1 MLTAV
6 NNIKQPNASV
16 PQTVDKVDH
25 VCRLY
30 SRRFQNARIHV
41 GCVAP
46 SNGKHIHFNVGLL
59 ELATAREAPAISTE
73 AMYDQKSGKPRQ
85 NLYKPDQIHFT
96 QAGIGVLAKQIKKS
110 LYSKSPRNRP
120 PSPLHRLTTPFSSS
134 GPPSH
139 PATLNPSYRQVTPT
153 PTPNP
158 HLSPSNP
165 PWRGHAIPTAPPNP
179 YLSPN
184 YPPQSGHQGHPYA
197 GPNNDL
203 RCTRQALMIA
213 LDSLPVQ

>member
-46 SNGKHIHFNVGLL
+46 SNGKHIHFNAGLL
-59 ELATAREAPAISTE
+59 ELATTREAPAISTE
-73 AMYDQKSGKPRQ
+73 AMFDQKSGKPRR
-85 NLYKPDQIHFT
+85 NLYMPDQIHFT
-96 QAGIGVLAKQIKKS
+96 QAGIGVLAKEIKRS
-110 LYSKSPRNRP
+110 LYGKSSRYRP
-120 PSPLHRLTTPFSSS
+120 PSPRYRPMTPYSSS
-134 GPPSH
+134 GPPSR
-139 PATLNPSYRQVTPT
+139 PPTLNPSYGQVTPT
-153 PTPNP
+153 APPNL

-165 PWRGHAIPTAPPNP
+165 PWRGHVIPTAPPNP

-184 YPPQSGHQGHPYA
+184 CPPQSGHQRSPYV
-197 GPNNDL
+197 GPHTDL
-203 RCTRQALMIA
+203 IRTRQALLMA